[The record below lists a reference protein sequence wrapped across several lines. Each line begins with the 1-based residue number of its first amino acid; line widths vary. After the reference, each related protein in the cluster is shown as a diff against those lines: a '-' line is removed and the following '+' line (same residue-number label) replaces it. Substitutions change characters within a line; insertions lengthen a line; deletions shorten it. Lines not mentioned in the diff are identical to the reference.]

1 MTQQKLSHRI
11 DKINMLKDLQA
22 GRKTIKELS
31 MPEQYMFYEME
42 SGLFHVNSSQL
53 TRAELDAYINIV
65 ISKQL

>member
-1 MTQQKLSHRI
+1 
-11 DKINMLKDLQA
+11 MLKDLQA